1 MIGRAMNGGSVK
13 NTVFVFAMTAGYN
26 AGAIACWTPS
36 AVSVDNVFV
45 SASINSPNGGALFGR
60 STSCGAIK
68 NTVIHVNCT
77 GGWNNGAISGWK
89 VSASVTENVYVI
101 FEGSIEKI
109 YGNST
114 EAEEGVT
121 TMKKEEVASNA
132 FTGLDAKYWNVAE
145 GEMPVFN
152 SMADIV

>member
-1 MIGRAMNGGSVK
+1 M
-13 NTVFVFAMTAGYN
+13 
-26 AGAIACWTPS
+26 
-36 AVSVDNVFV
+36 
-45 SASINSPNGGALFGR
+45 
-60 STSCGAIK
+60 
-68 NTVIHVNCT
+68 
-77 GGWNNGAISGWK
+77 
-89 VSASVTENVYVI
+89 TENVYVI

-132 FTGLDAKYWNVAE
+132 FTGLGAKYWNVAE